1 MPRLSF
7 PAWCKFLNEVANS
20 KKMDVNEIKHKLIG
34 CGVPGVADTTV
45 SGHRVE

>member
-45 SGHRVE
+45 LGHRVE